1 MILIDNRN
9 ILRINHR
16 KLLNELDEF
25 MSNLSIDNL
34 IFEQSKKGPLTI
46 KINFN
51 GKTQYLHSKYDPESE
66 AERLIIQLKDID
78 KYDHVLFIGTG
89 IGYHIKQLMNKYPGM
104 KFSIY
109 EPNKEILYHYLSKYN
124 LKELPI
130 SNLQMIFSCT
140 DENSLRYEIQRLIQC
155 VGNNILIAPL
165 PVYEKMYKN
174 EVSIIMESIKELLK
188 DKKSSLIVDASFQKR
203 WTINSIKNFPY
214 VLKTANILQDVDKNA
229 FREKPVILVAAGPSL
244 SDEIE
249 NLRYIKEKGL
259 AYIFSVGSAINAL
272 VEHDIYPDATCTYDP
287 KERNQNV
294 IKKVKDKNISN
305 IPLIFGSSVG
315 FETLN
320 DYPGPMLHMI
330 TNQDTVSPTLLGAS
344 GNIKIVNDAPSI
356 AVVTFQLLNLL
367 GFSQIILVGQN
378 LGFRDN
384 QRFAEGINYSH
395 IPNKLSIKEMQNAL
409 IVKDTEGNN
418 IKTSEMYNTIRKQ
431 LELYIRLFNNTNVIN
446 TTKGGAHIE
455 GTTFTTLSDLI
466 AHKLKKENIVQQ
478 AWHKVDNGYDLANVK
493 KKLRELKLLEKQCEK
508 YIFNIIEKLKDI
520 NISIEKRNL
529 NNLEYQFI
537 KFDKEFNK
545 LKNNN
550 YFQAFVS
557 PMLRVQ
563 NKRLSEASK
572 NIRFK
577 KNMMEKGEYVI
588 EMFGRFIKDCELN
601 FNIVQKYFMELDK
614 KIFNN
619 SLK

>member
-1 MILIDNRN
+1 
-9 ILRINHR
+9 
-16 KLLNELDEF
+16 
-25 MSNLSIDNL
+25 
-34 IFEQSKKGPLTI
+34 
-46 KINFN
+46 
-51 GKTQYLHSKYDPESE
+51 
-66 AERLIIQLKDID
+66 
-78 KYDHVLFIGTG
+78 
-89 IGYHIKQLMNKYPGM
+89 M

-418 IKTSEMYNTIRKQ
+418 IKTSEMYN
-431 LELYIRLFNNTNVIN
+431 
-446 TTKGGAHIE
+446 
-455 GTTFTTLSDLI
+455 
-466 AHKLKKENIVQQ
+466 
-478 AWHKVDNGYDLANVK
+478 
-493 KKLRELKLLEKQCEK
+493 
-508 YIFNIIEKLKDI
+508 
-520 NISIEKRNL
+520 
-529 NNLEYQFI
+529 
-537 KFDKEFNK
+537 
-545 LKNNN
+545 
-550 YFQAFVS
+550 
-557 PMLRVQ
+557 
-563 NKRLSEASK
+563 
-572 NIRFK
+572 
-577 KNMMEKGEYVI
+577 
-588 EMFGRFIKDCELN
+588 
-601 FNIVQKYFMELDK
+601 
-614 KIFNN
+614 
-619 SLK
+619 